1 MGRYGSSRSSASRRT
16 PSAPLSRS
24 DPNAARGAERPFAA
38 AVAMRIRGAFDVL
51 VHVPSIVPTAQPYGQ
66 VLVQLHI
73 PIRRV
78 ASVAH
83 SRRIRRRGR
92 LRSGP
97 RCEGQGGRCLNANPV
112 AEAAAEAGAAVR

>member
-1 MGRYGSSRSSASRRT
+1 MDESDFVMAGCGSSRSAASRRT
-16 PSAPLSRS
+16 PSAPRSRS

-51 VHVPSIVPTAQPYGQ
+51 VHVPSIVSAAQPYGQ

-78 ASVAH
+78 ASGRALSAD
-83 SRRIRRRGR
+83 SRERTIAERTPGRR
-92 LRSGP
+92 
-97 RCEGQGGRCLNANPV
+97 A
-112 AEAAAEAGAAVR
+112 